1 MNDPKKV
8 AEKAKKFHLQD
19 ISMLERKSNILARKK
34 IVVLWVVIE
43 HGTNKKLK
51 KEENSTFSSNIF
63 HENYFYFKL
72 SF

>member
-1 MNDPKKV
+1 MDDPKKSGG
-8 AEKAKKFHLQD
+8 ESKKFHLQD

-51 KEENSTFSSNIF
+51 KRKFNFFFKYFS
-63 HENYFYFKL
+63 
-72 SF
+72 